1 MLRFSI
7 GLACHEPTDPPV
19 QMDAFYVEGDGALQ
33 AHPFRSHPLPA
44 RELLHLM
51 IHTRLAYVV
60 RRGER
65 ESVRVTVSNDEPASG
80 SALELMSICVAEDG
94 EAFEMDRYIVQPGA
108 ETEVRMIHVSDL
120 RIREIPWSLVHES

>member
-33 AHPFRSHPLPA
+33 AHPFRSHALPA
-44 RELLHLM
+44 REPLHLL
-51 IHTRLAYVV
+51 IHTRLAFVV
-60 RRGER
+60 HRGDR
-65 ESVRVTVSNDEPASG
+65 ESIRIVVSNDEPASG
-80 SALELMSICVAEDG
+80 SALELMSICMSDG

-108 ETEVRMIHVSDL
+108 ETEIRMIHVSDL
-120 RIREIPWSLVHES
+120 RIREIPWSLSHES